1 MIEWHKKYIKWWQEK
16 LNLSDYGLLWLS
28 FLKGVFLTLLIVW
41 LLNCF

>member
-16 LNLSDYGLLWLS
+16 INLSDYGLLWLS
-28 FLKGVFLTLLIVW
+28 FLKGVLLTLLIVW